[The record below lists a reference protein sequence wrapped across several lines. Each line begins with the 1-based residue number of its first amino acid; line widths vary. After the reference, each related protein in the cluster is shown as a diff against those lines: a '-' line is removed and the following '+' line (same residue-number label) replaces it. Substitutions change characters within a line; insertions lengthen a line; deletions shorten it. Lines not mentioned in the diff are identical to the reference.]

1 MASDGWYGSTI
12 EGFCQALT
20 LLCRDRYV
28 ILKEW
33 FWAKLLQDLLEKFE
47 HLCYNGIVEYGVT

>member
-1 MASDGWYGSTI
+1 MVAQSKA
-12 EGFCQALT
+12 FVKRFT